1 MDYLLL
7 IVVGV
12 ATAIF
17 VFSPLW
23 GRSRELGAPTVDAA
37 VFNTLP
43 QLEIDRALGKI
54 DEAEY
59 QELRKLA
66 PDEPRLL
73 PVEALI
79 YAWRR
84 TRRLNTAV
92 EAEVLIARARRRR
105 KSR

>member
-7 IVVGV
+7 LIVGV

-17 VFSPLW
+17 VLSPLW
-23 GRSRELGAPTVDAA
+23 GRGRALDAKPAEAA

-59 QELRKLA
+59 QELRRQA
-66 PDEPRLL
+66 PDEPRLM

-92 EAEVLIARARRRR
+92 EAEVLIARARKRR
-105 KSR
+105 K